1 MFCLDYACSFAAFA
15 ALRSAAREIGFGDVV
30 GSPFMSILTGATS
43 GLFAAVVL
51 YPVDL
56 VRQIALADTAKTSFA
71 LSSIPFTTCYL
82 GLFFGWRRR
91 EASFSEKLGVAT
103 VATGIASLAEFPF
116 DYSKHIMAGS
126 RSKALVFSSLR
137 VPISTLLL
145 LAFDAALSS

>member
-15 ALRSAAREIGFGDVV
+15 ALRSAARDTGFGDVI
-30 GSPFMSILTGATS
+30 GSPILSIFTGAMS

-56 VRQIALADTAKTSFA
+56 VRQIALADTAKSSFA
-71 LSSIPFTTCYL
+71 VSSIPFTTCYL
-82 GLFFGWRRR
+82 GLFFGWHKR

-103 VATGIASLAEFPF
+103 VATGLASLAEFPF
-116 DYSKHIMAGS
+116 DYSKHLMAGS
-126 RSKALVFSSLR
+126 RSKAMMFSSLR

-145 LAFDAALSS
+145 LAFDAALTS